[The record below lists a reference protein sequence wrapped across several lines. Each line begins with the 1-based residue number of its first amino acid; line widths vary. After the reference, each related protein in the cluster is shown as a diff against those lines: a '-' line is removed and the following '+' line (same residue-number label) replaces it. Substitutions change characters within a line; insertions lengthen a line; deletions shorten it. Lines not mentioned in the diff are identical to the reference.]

1 METIY
6 RRRCDRRHGHADDV
20 FFLVFGHVV
29 HRIEGGEEINIAQL
43 DAGETIGAISAID
56 GGRRSATVIANV
68 DCGTAT
74 VTSAEFRDLLAE
86 HGLIALNYLRRFSK
100 IIRALDNRLTDLSL
114 LSPDQRVYHE
124 LLRLA
129 HPDEGVSQDWIIN
142 QLPSHRE
149 IASWANTSREAV
161 AYVIGNLARRG
172 IIERK
177 HKLVR
182 RGTPRS
188 QSGPPRETNLC
199 PRNRVRY
206 NSGKTKAGADTAV
219 LAGIVLGN
227 ASVRAAEY
235 SA

>member
-1 METIY
+1 MMTVMSDGKDWNLSSIRVLVGLPENDMRELESNCVWKRFIAGDAIVDKDTPT
-6 RRRCDRRHGHADDV
+6 DDV
-20 FFLVFGHVV
+20 YFLVFGHARVV
-29 HRIEGGEEINIAQL
+29 HRIDGGDEINIAQL

-74 VTSAEFRDLLAE
+74 IESAEFRDLLAE
-86 HGLIALNYLRRFSK
+86 HGLIALNYLKRFSK
-100 IIRALDNRLTDLSL
+100 IIRALDNRLTDLSM

-129 HPDEGVSQDWIIN
+129 HPDEGTSQDWIIS

-161 AYVIGNLARRG
+161 AYVIGHLARRG

-177 HKLVR
+177 HKTLYIHDYHALQAMVH
-182 RGTPRS
+182 
-188 QSGPPRETNLC
+188 
-199 PRNRVRY
+199 
-206 NSGKTKAGADTAV
+206 
-219 LAGIVLGN
+219 
-227 ASVRAAEY
+227 
-235 SA
+235 